1 MKGNLNREIGTLMSF
16 VNTLG
21 AEERPKRRH
30 RNLYRLPLHWNL
42 TCFWEPLTYFTS
54 ILHIKSSGNINSF
67 NRKKPFHFEM
77 SIRNWFAQLCEVD
90 YWTVPPTSYP
100 TKNSEL
106 KNWFSIFSVIFMVP
120 LLNISW
126 ISWSTNFVS
135 SFASLWVLGVCL
147 FLVEKWK
154 GWCTP
159 ALFPISIGWW
169 AVSSNSSEDISIF
182 LLWQFLQGTRL
193 FQMGEC
199 GWTLLIIEVVKCWVM
214 VSLET
219 LLTSL
224 GSPDGWPV
232 CVKELLPQFPVVRN
246 KETRWNGCFWRFLG
260 SRCNRCSFNVPKNY
274 LDFIFWR

>member
-106 KNWFSIFSVIFMVP
+106 KNWFSIFFLLFLWCPCSTFLESPDLPTLSLLLHRYGSWGFACFWLRSERDGVP
-120 LLNISW
+120 LHY
-126 ISWSTNFVS
+126 
-135 SFASLWVLGVCL
+135 
-147 FLVEKWK
+147 
-154 GWCTP
+154 
-159 ALFPISIGWW
+159 
-169 AVSSNSSEDISIF
+169 
-182 LLWQFLQGTRL
+182 
-193 FQMGEC
+193 FQY
-199 GWTLLIIEVVKCWVM
+199 
-214 VSLET
+214 
-219 LLTSL
+219 
-224 GSPDGWPV
+224 
-232 CVKELLPQFPVVRN
+232 Q
-246 KETRWNGCFWRFLG
+246 
-260 SRCNRCSFNVPKNY
+260 
-274 LDFIFWR
+274 